1 MQLQQALLY
10 EALPAV
16 SGYRSACIKAFD
28 NLADGAEAFVR
39 YAAVYAVRAALGTP
53 LFENLEPLLQT
64 LSKQS

>member
-28 NLADGAEAFVR
+28 NIADGADAFVR
-39 YAAVYAVRAALGTP
+39 YPAAYASIAAP
-53 LFENLEPLLQT
+53 WKNLV
-64 LSKQS
+64 